1 LKPKKNGSIRAHSKQ
16 APTNEQTLLSF
27 VLGTNQA
34 RSSSSSSSSASL
46 AQTHLTKREEKKN
59 KQTNKQMPYQ
69 FQQAPKILD
78 TGIIKMQASV
88 ATALLLFS
96 FPPTIK
102 TSIPLQV
109 SPFFL
114 LLLLLICPGQ
124 FIKQIDPAKQQLLL
138 LLPSWS
144 SAN

>member
-1 LKPKKNGSIRAHSKQ
+1 MS
-16 APTNEQTLLSF
+16 
-27 VLGTNQA
+27 
-34 RSSSSSSSSASL
+34 
-46 AQTHLTKREEKKN
+46 
-59 KQTNKQMPYQ
+59 YQ

-109 SPFFL
+109 SKYSPFFVL
-114 LLLLLICPGQ
+114 VLVLLICPGQ
-124 FIKQIDPAKQQLLL
+124 FIKQIDPAKQQLLV